1 MSAGYIQLTALG
13 QQDVYLTGE
22 PQVTYFAGVYRRHT
36 PFVLEAYDIPFLG
49 QNVKFG
55 SKSICRIPPQG
66 DLIRGMTLKMTLPQL
81 ANAQPITQWY
91 WPIPPAAANVA
102 QFVINSSVNTPNVAP
117 YGGITWYSTYNLS
130 APGTDRWLTSPGTN
144 GPLSNWITY
153 SVSAN
158 KFIFSNVNGGVLSQ
172 LWVRPS
178 SATNPITN
186 SGVFWGLDPLQA
198 SITLSNTQTVGN
210 TWYGYTVTNNTLT
223 ANFTLE
229 QAGWFV
235 NPTPGL
241 PPAASRT
248 GMYLQSPASGQTIT
262 PVQTQLNLSTWTS
275 WDSTAAYTVTPNNK
289 IKIAEAGIYI
299 IKVGLGLS
307 SGSTANVAYGTVTND
322 EIITVTPAFSK
333 TYDWR
338 VSPNPATPAVFPV
351 SLSNPNTNVYI
362 YTGSSGPAT
371 LSPNCYVTVNQA
383 DDYFLLTSNI
393 AVYQSPLKIPF
404 VSNIENTNST
414 TTTKATD
421 GSLTW
426 QMSAVGTYLITG
438 MIQMSNGYVTAASL
452 MAGTSTI
459 YTYDM
464 SSQGRDPTF
473 SFSMP
478 LVVSDTTTN
487 YYMNVV
493 TSNTSSSCNVS
504 AGSFFI
510 FNQVGIPSSST
521 FGTQGVLPWSGFT
534 FQTNT
539 SNVLGPTSNAF
550 SSPLRIGT
558 TDFVSNGYTY
568 VESVSGTS
576 NLQFS
581 NAGTYVL
588 TGAICTADQL
598 TSISLNTWSS
608 TGNTVWTS
616 PISLGLLP
624 PYTVNIPFR
633 ITNPT
638 SSNTTILATL
648 NGSTAQPNIFSN
660 TFISV
665 YPLAI
670 NTSVTTQ
677 FNYYDSVG
685 TLAVSS
691 AELRIGGQLIQTL
704 TGEAIELW
712 NDLNVSYENQPAL
725 TVLTGK
731 NDTSNAGSI
740 RTYYV
745 NLPFYFYG
753 FPELSIPVVALDRQD
768 IEVHVTFNNFSKL
781 TSATSSQTP
790 GLANPVLAATI
801 ITEYVYLS
809 QPEID
814 WFKNNR
820 IDQVITQWQY
830 RSFQLPAGSVG
841 GVFPLDFINPVREL
855 FFVIQNSTSLPYDFS
870 GNGLVNMGLTFNG
883 YEAFTTTTTDAT
895 YLGVLEPYNHY
906 PTFPQRQFYMYSF
919 CENASTARPTGFV
932 NFSRIKEILLSM
944 NLDPSRNVERSFRIV
959 GVNFNILRIENGLA
973 GLMFN
978 SS

>member
-22 PQVTYFAGVYRRHT
+22 PQVTYFSGVYRRHT

-49 QNVKFG
+49 QNIKFG

-102 QFVINSSVNTPNVAP
+102 QFVIGTYNNTANVAP

-130 APGTDRWLTSPGTN
+130 AVSTDRWLTSTGTN
-144 GPLSNWITY
+144 GPLSNWVTY
-153 SVSAN
+153 SATTN
-158 KFIFSNVNGGVLSQ
+158 KFTFSNVNGGTLNSI
-172 LWVRPS
+172 WVRPS
-178 SATNPITN
+178 SASNPLTN

-198 SITLSNTQTVGN
+198 SFIISNTQTVGN
-210 TWYGYTVTNNTLT
+210 TWYGYTCTNNTLV

-229 QAGWFV
+229 QAGWLV

-248 GMYLQSPASGQTIT
+248 GMFLQSPALGQAIA
-262 PVQTQLNLSTWTS
+262 PAWSQLALSSWTN
-275 WDSTAAYTVTPNNK
+275 WDSTPAFTVTPNDK
-289 IKIAEAGIYI
+289 IKISAAGIYVL
-299 IKVGLGLS
+299 KVGLGLS
-307 SGSTANVAYGTVTND
+307 SGSMANVAYGTVTND
-322 EIITVTPAFSK
+322 DAIVGIPSFSK

-351 SLSNPNTNVYI
+351 SISNPNTNVYI
-362 YTGSSGPAT
+362 FTGSSGSAT
-371 LSPNCYVTVNQA
+371 LAPNCYVTVNQA
-383 DDYFLLTSNI
+383 DDYFLLTSNVP
-393 AVYQSPLKIPF
+393 VYQSPLKMPF

-426 QMSAVGTYLITG
+426 QMSAVGTYLVTG
-438 MIQMSNGYVTAASL
+438 VIQMSNGYVTNVSILERAN
-452 MAGTSTI
+452 TI

-473 SFSMP
+473 VFSMP
-478 LVVSDTTTN
+478 LVVTDTTTN

-493 TSNTSSSCNVS
+493 TSNTSSTCNVM
-504 AGSFFI
+504 AGTFFI
-510 FNQVGIPSSST
+510 FNQVGIPSNST
-521 FGTQGVLPWSGFT
+521 NGTQGVLPWAGFT

-539 SNVLGPTSNAF
+539 SNVLGPTSTTL

-568 VESVSGTS
+568 IETVSGTS
-576 NLQFS
+576 NIQFS

-588 TGAICTADQL
+588 TGAICTADQI
-598 TSISLNTWSS
+598 TSISII
-608 TGNTVWTS
+608 TGNTTSNTTVTS
-616 PISLGLLP
+616 PISLGLRP

-633 ITNPT
+633 ITNT
-638 SSNTTILATL
+638 NSSNTIITL
-648 NGSTAQPNIFSN
+648 TTNGVTPQPNIFSN

-665 YPLAI
+665 YPYAI
-670 NTSVTTQ
+670 NTSATTQ
-677 FNYYDSVG
+677 FSYYDSAA
-685 TLAVSS
+685 TLAISS

-704 TGEAIELW
+704 SGEAIEIW

-731 NDTSNAGSI
+731 NDTSNAGTA

-768 IEVHVTFNNFSKL
+768 IEVHVTFNNFSNL
-781 TSATSSQTP
+781 TAITSSQTP
-790 GLANPVLAATI
+790 SLATPVLAATI

-814 WFKNNR
+814 WFRNNR

-830 RSFQLPAGSVG
+830 RTYQLPAGSVG

-855 FFVIQNSTSLPYDFS
+855 FFVIQNSTSQPYDFS
-870 GNGLVNMGLTFNG
+870 GNGLTSLGLSFNG
-883 YEAFTTTTTDAT
+883 YDAFTTATTDAT

-906 PTFPQRQFYMYSF
+906 TTFPQRQFYMYSF
-919 CENASTARPTGFV
+919 CENANTARPTGFV
-932 NFSRIKEILLSM
+932 NFSRIKQILLSL
-944 NLDPSRNVERSFRIV
+944 NLDPTRNVARSFRIL

>member
-1 MSAGYIQLTALG
+1 
-13 QQDVYLTGE
+13 
-22 PQVTYFAGVYRRHT
+22 VTYFAGVYRRHT

-81 ANAQPITQWY
+81 SNAQPITQWY

-102 QFVINSSVNTPNVAP
+102 QFVINSQSNTANVAP
-117 YGGITWYSTYNLS
+117 FGGITWYSTYNLS
-130 APGTDRWLTSPGTN
+130 AVGTDRWLTSTGTN
-144 GPLSNWITY
+144 GPLSNWVTY
-153 SVSAN
+153 SATTN
-158 KFIFSNVNGGVLSQ
+158 KFTFSNVNGGTLSSV
-172 LWVRPS
+172 WVRSS
-178 SATNPITN
+178 SATNSVTN

-198 SITLSNTQTVGN
+198 SIITTGGGAL
-210 TWYGYTVTNNTLT
+210 WYGYTVTNNTLV

-229 QAGWFV
+229 QAGWLV

-248 GMYLQSPASGQTIT
+248 GMFLQSPVLGPTIT
-262 PVQTQLNLSTWTS
+262 SVQSQMALSTWTN
-275 WDSTAAYTVTPNNK
+275 WDSTSAFTVTQNNK
-289 IKIAEAGIYI
+289 IKIAAAGIYI

-307 SGSTANVAYGTVTND
+307 SGSMANVAYGTVTND
-322 EIITVTPAFSK
+322 DVIVGVPNFTK

-351 SLSNPNTNVYI
+351 SITNPNTNVYI
-362 YTGSSGPAT
+362 YTGSSGAAT
-371 LSPNCYVTVNQA
+371 LSPNSYVTVNQA

-393 AVYQSPLKIPF
+393 SIYQSPLKVPF
-404 VSNIENTNST
+404 VSNIENTSST

-426 QMSAVGTYLITG
+426 QMSALGTYLVTG
-438 MIQMSNGYVTAASL
+438 VIQMSNGYVTSVTL
-452 MAGTSTI
+452 VGGTSNI

-473 SFSMP
+473 AFSMP
-478 LVVSDTTTN
+478 LVVTDTTTN

-493 TSNTSSSCNVS
+493 TSNTSSSCNIM

-521 FGTQGVLPWSGFT
+521 FGTQGVLPWSGLT

-539 SNVLGPTSNAF
+539 SNVLGPTSNAL

-568 VESVSGTS
+568 IESVSGTS

-588 TGAICTADQL
+588 TGSICTADQL
-598 TSISLNTWSS
+598 TAISLNTWSS

-616 PISLGLLP
+616 PISLGLSP

-633 ITNPT
+633 ITDPN
-638 SSNTTILATL
+638 SSNTIIIATV
-648 NGSTAQPNIFSN
+648 NGSTAKPNIFSN

-665 YPLAI
+665 YPFAI
-670 NTSVTTQ
+670 NTSTTTQ
-677 FNYYDSVG
+677 FSYYDSVG

-731 NDTSNAGSI
+731 SDTSNAGSS

-768 IEVHVTFNNFSKL
+768 IEVHVTFNNFSNL
-781 TSATSSQTP
+781 TAITSSQTP
-790 GLANPVLAATI
+790 SLANPVLAATI

-814 WFKNNR
+814 WFRNNR

-830 RSFQLPAGSVG
+830 RTTQLPAGSVG

-855 FFVIQNSTSLPYDFS
+855 FFVIKNSTSLPYDFS
-870 GNGLVNMGLTFNG
+870 ENGLLSLGLTFNG
-883 YEAFTTTTTDAT
+883 YDAFTSATTDAT
-895 YLGVLEPYNHY
+895 YLGVVEPYNHY
-906 PTFPQRQFYMYSF
+906 NTFPQRQFYMYSF
-919 CENASTARPTGFV
+919 CENANTSRPTGFV
-932 NFSRIKEILLSM
+932 NFSRIRQTLLSL
-944 NLDPSRNVERSFRIV
+944 NLDPSRNVARSFRV
-959 GVNFNILRIENGLA
+959 LGVNFNVLRIENGLA

>member
-22 PQVTYFAGVYRRHT
+22 PQVTYFSGVYRRHT

-66 DLIRGMTLKMTLPQL
+66 DLIRGMTLKMILPQL
-81 ANAQPITQWY
+81 SNAQPITQWY

-102 QFVINSSVNTPNVAP
+102 QFVINSQSNTANVAP
-117 YGGITWYSTYNLS
+117 FGGITWYSTYNLS
-130 APGTDRWLTSPGTN
+130 DIGTDRWLTSTGGSN
-144 GPLSNWITY
+144 GPLSNWVTY
-153 SVSAN
+153 SYISN
-158 KFIFSNVNGGVLSQ
+158 KFTFSNVNGGSLTQV
-172 LWVRPS
+172 WVRPS
-178 SATNPITN
+178 SVANPLTN

-198 SITLSNTQTVGN
+198 SIIISNTQTYGN
-210 TWYGYTVTNNTLT
+210 ISYGYTVTNNTLV

-229 QAGWFV
+229 QSGWLV

-248 GMYLQSPASGQTIT
+248 GMFLQSPAPGQTIT
-262 PVQTQLNLSTWTS
+262 SAQTQMSLSTWTNHDATS
-275 WDSTAAYTVTPNNK
+275 AFTVTTNNK
-289 IKIAEAGIYI
+289 IKIASPGIYVL
-299 IKVGLGLS
+299 KVGLGLS
-307 SGSTANVAYGTVTND
+307 SGSMANVAYGTVTND
-322 EIITVTPAFSK
+322 NVIVGIPTFTK

-351 SLSNPNTNVYI
+351 SITNPNTNVYI
-362 YTGSSGPAT
+362 YTGSSGSAT
-371 LSPNCYVTVNQA
+371 LSPNSYVTVNQA

-393 AVYQSPLKIPF
+393 AVYQSPLKVPF

-414 TTTKATD
+414 TTSKATD

-426 QMSAVGTYLITG
+426 QLSALGTYLVTG
-438 MIQMSNGYVTAASL
+438 VIQMSNGYVTSASIL
-452 MAGTSTI
+452 ERANTI

-464 SSQGRDPTF
+464 SAQGRDPTF
-473 SFSMP
+473 AFSMP
-478 LVVSDTTTN
+478 IVVTDTTTN

-493 TSNTSSSCNVS
+493 TSNTSSSCNLM

-510 FNQVGIPSSST
+510 FNQVGIPSNST
-521 FGTQGVLPWSGFT
+521 TGTQGVLPRSGFT

-539 SNVLGPTSNAF
+539 SNVLGPTSNSF
-550 SSPLRIGT
+550 SSPLQIGT
-558 TDFVSNGYTY
+558 TDFVSNGYTFI
-568 VESVSGTS
+568 ETVSGTS

-581 NAGTYVL
+581 NVGTYVL

-598 TSISLNTWSS
+598 TSISII
-608 TGNTVWTS
+608 TGNSTVTS

-633 ITNPT
+633 ITDVN
-638 SSNTTILATL
+638 SSNTIIVATL
-648 NGSTAQPNIFSN
+648 NGSTTQPNIFSN

-665 YPLAI
+665 YPFAV
-670 NTSVTTQ
+670 NTTATTQ
-677 FNYYDSVG
+677 FSYYDSVG

-731 NDTSNAGSI
+731 NDTSNAGTA

-768 IEVHVTFNNFSKL
+768 IEVHVTFNNFSNL
-781 TSATSSQTP
+781 TAITSSQTP
-790 GLANPVLAATI
+790 SLANPVLAATI

-814 WFKNNR
+814 WFRNNR

-855 FFVIQNSTSLPYDFS
+855 FFVIQNSTFEPYDFS
-870 GNGLVNMGLTFNG
+870 ANGLLSLGLSFNG
-883 YEAFTTTTTDAT
+883 YEAFTTATTDAT
-895 YLGVLEPYNHY
+895 YLGVLEPYKNY
-906 PTFPQRQFYMYSF
+906 NTFPQRQFYMYSF
-919 CENASTARPTGFV
+919 CENTNTSRPTGFV
-932 NFSRIKEILLSM
+932 NFSRIKQILLSL
-944 NLDPSRNVERSFRIV
+944 NLDPSLNVARSVNIT
-959 GVNFNILRIENGLA
+959 GINFNILRIENGLA

>member
-1 MSAGYIQLTALG
+1 MTALG

-22 PQVTYFAGVYRRHT
+22 PQVTYFSGVYRRHT

-55 SKSICRIPPQG
+55 AKSICRIPPQG
-66 DLIRGMTLKMTLPQL
+66 DLIRGMTLKLSLPQL

-102 QFVINSSVNTPNVAP
+102 QFVINSSPASTSANIAP

-130 APGTDRWLTSPGTN
+130 AIGTDRWLTSTGTN
-144 GPLSNWITY
+144 GPLSNWVTY
-153 SVSAN
+153 SPTTN
-158 KFIFSNVNGGVLSQ
+158 KFTFSNVNGGSLTQ
-172 LWVRPS
+172 IWVRTS
-178 SATNPITN
+178 SATNPLTN

-198 SITLSNTQTVGN
+198 NVTAVISGN
-210 TWYGYTVTNNTLT
+210 TWYSYTVTNNTFV

-229 QAGWFV
+229 QAGWLV

-248 GMYLQSPASGQTIT
+248 GMYLQSPASGQTIN
-262 PVQTQLNLSTWTS
+262 PMQSQLALSTWTN
-275 WDSTAAYTVTPNNK
+275 WDSTSAYTVTQNNK
-289 IKIAEAGIYI
+289 IKIGSAGIYI
-299 IKVGLGLS
+299 LKVGLGLS
-307 SGSTANVAYGTVTND
+307 SGSMANVAYGTVTND
-322 EIITVTPAFSK
+322 DVIVGIPTFAK

-338 VSPNPATPAVFPV
+338 VSPNPATPAVFPI
-351 SLSNPNTNVYI
+351 SISNPNTNVYI
-362 YTGSSGPAT
+362 FTGSSGSAT
-371 LSPNCYVTVNQA
+371 LAPNCYVTVNEA

-393 AVYQSPLKIPF
+393 AVYQSPLKVPF

-426 QMSAVGTYLITG
+426 QMSALGTYLVTG
-438 MIQMSNGYVTAASL
+438 VIQMSNGYVTSASI
-452 MAGTSTI
+452 MERANTI

-473 SFSMP
+473 AFSMP
-478 LVVSDTTTN
+478 LVVTDTTTN

-493 TSNTSSSCNVS
+493 TSNTSSTCNLM

-510 FNQVGIPSSST
+510 FNQVGIPSNST
-521 FGTQGVLPWSGFT
+521 TGTQGVLPWSGFT

-550 SSPLRIGT
+550 SSPFRIGT

-568 VESVSGTS
+568 VETVSGTS

-598 TSISLNTWSS
+598 TSVSINTWSS

-624 PYTVNIPFR
+624 PYTINIPFR
-633 ITNPT
+633 ISDPN

-648 NGSTAQPNIFSN
+648 NGSTSQPNIFSN

-665 YPLAI
+665 YPFAV
-670 NTSVTTQ
+670 NTTATTQ
-677 FNYYDSVG
+677 FSYYDSVG

-712 NDLNVSYENQPAL
+712 NDLNVSYENQSAL

-731 NDTSNAGSI
+731 NDTSNSGSI

-768 IEVHVTFNNFSKL
+768 IEVHVTFNNFSNL
-781 TSATSSQTP
+781 TAITSSQTP
-790 GLANPVLAATI
+790 SLANPVLSATI

-814 WFKNNR
+814 WFRNNR
-820 IDQVITQWQY
+820 IDQVITQCQY
-830 RSFQLPAGSVG
+830 RTFQLPAGSVG

-855 FFVIQNSTSLPYDFS
+855 FFVIQNTTSEPYDFS

-883 YEAFTTTTTDAT
+883 YDAFTTTTTDAT
-895 YLGVLEPYNHY
+895 YLGILEPYNHY

-919 CENASTARPTGFV
+919 CENPTNARPTGFV
-932 NFSRIKEILLSM
+932 NFSRIKQILLSL
-944 NLDPSRNVERSFRIV
+944 NLDPTRNVARSFRIT

-978 SS
+978 SA